1 MTDEPSVLMEQGLR
15 RLRRVG
21 LPEEMWREA
30 ARELSPPCRPAI
42 NAHIHLPPNFSAFDS
57 VAQAVEIAARQDVRL
72 LGASNY
78 YDYSI
83 YAAFASLALDC
94 GIYPLFCLEIIC
106 LLEDFRRAGIMI
118 NDPANPGRM
127 YICGKG
133 ITRFGTMTPEA
144 ARLLGRMR
152 RNDELRIRNMIR
164 LLSDVFA
171 RQGISADLDE
181 GRIID
186 GIVRRQRVAPDI
198 VTLQE
203 RHVAQAFQE
212 ELFRQVSEDARP
224 AALGRI
230 LGKPSTAAPRDHVTI
245 QNEIRAHLMKTGKPA
260 FVEESFLNFAE
271 AYRLILELG
280 GIPCYPT
287 LADGASPICAYEDPP
302 EKLTETLRSQRIY
315 CAEFIPLRNEPEVL
329 RHYVDTMRSAGMV
342 VTAGTEH
349 NTLDLAPLE
358 PACIRGLPVPEAVK
372 DIFVEGAYVIVAHQY
387 LQLHGLCGYVDN
399 RGDLNPAFGSTEE
412 RIAHFRRL
420 GAAVVATQLD
430 MKSL

>member
-1 MTDEPSVLMEQGLR
+1 
-15 RLRRVG
+15 
-21 LPEEMWREA
+21 
-30 ARELSPPCRPAI
+30 
-42 NAHIHLPPNFSAFDS
+42 
-57 VAQAVEIAARQDVRL
+57 
-72 LGASNY
+72 
-78 YDYSI
+78 
-83 YAAFASLALDC
+83 
-94 GIYPLFCLEIIC
+94 
-106 LLEDFRRAGIMI
+106 
-118 NDPANPGRM
+118 
-127 YICGKG
+127 
-133 ITRFGTMTPEA
+133 
-144 ARLLGRMR
+144 
-152 RNDELRIRNMIR
+152 MIR